1 MTVVTVATR
10 MSPEEVAEVVDW
22 VVAAGAIYQV
32 NGGWAVDA
40 LVTRETREHR
50 DLDVFLDSTFV
61 PPLLEWLHGRGYHL
75 AEDWRPVRVELA
87 GERGRVDVHPM
98 EIQDNGD
105 GLQRGFGEQV
115 FLHAARDRTMGVIG
129 GREVVV
135 ACTARLR
142 ELRTG
147 YEPRPVDLHDLRTL
161 DRLRSCTDPWHLSA

>member
-75 AEDWRPVRVELA
+75 TEDWRPVRVELA
-87 GERGRVDVHPM
+87 GERGRD
-98 EIQDNGD
+98 EARIYS
-105 GLQRGFGEQV
+105 
-115 FLHAARDRTMGVIG
+115 AAATWISIARSASGAPQSSSEAGV
-129 GREVVV
+129 
-135 ACTARLR
+135 AT
-142 ELRTG
+142 
-147 YEPRPVDLHDLRTL
+147 P
-161 DRLRSCTDPWHLSA
+161 